1 VLLPSTVATHQFQ
14 RCGLTNFASSLLVG
28 VLPSALPP
36 WVISSPITQDHQNSS
51 IQSRPL
57 PNCRLQSMDESSGQG
72 SKSNRSTNTSRR
84 SQPGYGG
91 ESSSRISLPSRG
103 SQTPGRR
110 PAPIDSPTS
119 RSSSNPSPSS
129 PSNDLMSRYAGQGP
143 TTVSTTRPQQY
154 QLVSPGTP
162 ADPRTMSQVSPG
174 FIFVIFPMLR
184 VACGFYFPSSF
195 PCCPH
200 LSPQSCPRY
209 SPLCIWLPWRTQDRF
224 GPVANGEHRTTRI
237 N

>member
-174 FIFVIFPMLR
+174 FIFVIFPMRR
-184 VACGFYFPSSF
+184 VACVVCSLAPFLIALIS
-195 PCCPH
+195 
-200 LSPQSCPRY
+200 LLQSCPGY
-209 SPLCIWLPWRTQDRF
+209 SPLYIWLPWRTQDRF